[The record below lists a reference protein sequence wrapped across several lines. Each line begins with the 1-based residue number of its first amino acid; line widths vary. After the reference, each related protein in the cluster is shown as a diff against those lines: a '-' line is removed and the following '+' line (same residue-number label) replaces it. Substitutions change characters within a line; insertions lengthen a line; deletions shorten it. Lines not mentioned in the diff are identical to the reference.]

1 MADSIIAVI
10 LNTLNNYLI
19 DLGVVSKTLSDKAVN
34 KLSSSVRQSVFS
46 SLQDYAEQGSSELD
60 EKLAKLKK
68 QPIIERLNYLY
79 GDKTRQE

>member
-46 SLQDYAEQGSSELD
+46 SLQDYA
-60 EKLAKLKK
+60 
-68 QPIIERLNYLY
+68 
-79 GDKTRQE
+79 